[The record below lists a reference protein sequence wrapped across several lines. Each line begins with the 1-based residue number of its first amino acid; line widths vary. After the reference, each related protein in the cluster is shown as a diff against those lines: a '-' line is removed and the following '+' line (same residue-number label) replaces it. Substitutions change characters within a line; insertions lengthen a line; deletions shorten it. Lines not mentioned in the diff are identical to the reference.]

1 MRKLACS
8 LCAAMFLLCGSFL
21 HATIFGKIQ
30 GVVHDPQ
37 HRPIAAATVVLK
49 SSTSA
54 WSQTAQT
61 DQEGGFSFSAV
72 PIGDYI
78 VTVSQSGFDSS
89 EQTVTVTSGSAPVL
103 HFQLKVASV
112 NQTTVVSAQ
121 AETASVQSV
130 TPTTLVSRNDI
141 AQTPGANR
149 TNSLQ
154 MITDYVPGA
163 YYTHD
168 QLHIR
173 GGHQV
178 SWLIDGVPIPNT
190 NIASNLGP
198 QIDPKDIDYLE
209 VQRGSYDAG
218 YGDRTYGVFNVVPRS
233 GFERNNEAELVTS
246 FGNWYQTN
254 DQLNFGGHT
263 ERFAYYGSLNG
274 NRSNLGL
281 QTPIGQVFHD
291 AENGYGGFGT
301 FIYNLDPKDQF
312 RLVTSL
318 RADYYQ
324 VPYDPNSNS
333 SSPFDSHGLRDQ
345 QHENDGYVAFSWVR
359 TINPNML
366 LTVSPFYHHNTAN
379 YGSDPNDTPSA
390 ATDNRTSDYAGLQ
403 STFSVN
409 VARNNIQM
417 GIYGFGQQDNEFF
430 HLIFNDNSGNA
441 PISESDNGS
450 GGQIAEF
457 IDDKFQ
463 PTSWLT
469 LIAGIRPTHFI
480 GASSPNTPN
489 TMFKQVV
496 EDTINPRFGVAVRV
510 PRLNWVFRA
519 FYGHYYQAPPLTT
532 LSGPLLNNIQSSGQL
547 SFAPLHGERD
557 EEHQFGVTIPF
568 RGWVL
573 DADNFQTR
581 ANNFF
586 DHNNVGESNIFIPVT
601 IDGALIRGW
610 ELTLRSP
617 RVWNRGQF
625 HLAYSNQVAEARG
638 AITGGLICFPPT
650 DPSCQPSPGY
660 SPLDHDQRN
669 TLNVGFNAS
678 LPWQSFASTNVY
690 YGSGF
695 TNGSPN
701 AQFPGPYLPQHTT
714 FDLTLGKSFGE
725 RLTASVTA
733 LNVANRHL
741 LIDNSL
747 TFGGFHYN
755 DPREIFVELRWR
767 FHY

>member
-1 MRKLACS
+1 
-8 LCAAMFLLCGSFL
+8 MFLLCGSFL

-37 HRPIAAATVVLK
+37 HRPIAAASVVLK

-54 WSQTAQT
+54 WSQTTQT

-72 PIGDYI
+72 PIGDYV
-78 VTVSQSGFDSS
+78 VTVSQSGFEWS
-89 EQTVTVTSGSAPVL
+89 EQTVTVTSGTAPVL

-112 NQTTVVSAQ
+112 TQTTVVSAQ

-141 AQTPGANR
+141 AQTPGADR

-154 MITDYVPGA
+154 MITDYVPGS
-163 YYTHD
+163 YFTHD

-246 FGNWYQTN
+246 FGNWFQTN

-263 ERFAYYGSLNG
+263 ERFAYYGSING

-324 VPYDPNSNS
+324 VPFDPNSNS
-333 SSPFDSHGLRDQ
+333 SSPFDSHGLRDH

-430 HLIFNDNSGNA
+430 HLIFNDSSGNA

-469 LIAGIRPTHFI
+469 LFAGIRPTHFI
-480 GASSPNTPN
+480 GASPSNSPNG
-489 TMFKQVV
+489 MFRQVV
-496 EDTINPRFGVAVRV
+496 EDTINPRFGVSVRV

-532 LSGPLLNNIQSSGQL
+532 LSGPLLENIQSSGQL

-568 RGWVL
+568 RRWVL

-586 DHNNVGESNIFIPVT
+586 DHNNLGESNIFIPVT

-625 HLAYSNQVAEARG
+625 HLAYSNQIAEARG
-638 AITGGLICFPPT
+638 AITGGLICSPPSS
-650 DPSCQPSPGY
+650 PACQPSPGY